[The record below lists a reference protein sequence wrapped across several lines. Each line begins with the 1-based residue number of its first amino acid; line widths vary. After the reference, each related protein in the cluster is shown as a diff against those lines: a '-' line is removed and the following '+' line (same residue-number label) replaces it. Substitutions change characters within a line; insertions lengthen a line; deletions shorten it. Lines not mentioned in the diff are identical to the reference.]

1 MFVAYAHTMMTID
14 FSWEVTLGVDIS
26 ETAISFSLSPD
37 VTQEMMAQDN
47 HTFNYNDDG
56 DIVA

>member
-1 MFVAYAHTMMTID
+1 MMTID